1 MKFGRSRMT
10 IVCKN
15 GEVIATRDIPEV
27 ASDRVKE
34 FVKDTGFKGDLELP
48 IGPYD
53 HSRYNHVAQSMRLL
67 RILGAIEEFTQIKI
81 GDGDLHLV
89 LRNGKSHCL
98 VTGTLNW
105 DSNLENIAKSGRRE
119 IG

>member
-1 MKFGRSRMT
+1 VT

-15 GEVIATRDIPEV
+15 GEIVATRDIPEV

-34 FVKDTGFKGDLELP
+34 FVKDTGYKGDLELP

-53 HSRYNHVAQSMRLL
+53 HSRYNHVAQSLRLL
-67 RILGAIEEFTQIKI
+67 RILEAVEEIAQIKI
-81 GDGDLHLV
+81 GDGDLHWV
-89 LRNGKSHCL
+89 LRNGKSLSL

-105 DSNLENIAKSGRRE
+105 DSNLEKIAESSKRE